1 VAQLT
6 PEKSVSTVIHLREFE
21 NHFDRNHC
29 AGRYLCIYQRLLQ
42 CAVPEELR
50 INLEQRMA

>member
-1 VAQLT
+1 MAQLT